1 MHATRPTLL
10 GFLSLAAGL
19 ALSLSCG
26 GQPPTVCSACQY
38 GTATYSV
45 NAQQLQ
51 GGTIVAAT
59 MHTEVDHTS
68 CPYGGSTAAC
78 TATLDINVLCRTPGA
93 GGPYAIERRPN
104 GLVHGSTD
112 QASTVN
118 LVVKLPSGNI
128 TVPVLVQFVPGSSS
142 TAVSPCGGSVTPTI
156 TY

>member
-19 ALSLSCG
+19 AITLSCG
-26 GQPPTVCSACQY
+26 GQPPVVCSACQY
-38 GTATYSV
+38 GSASYSV
-45 NAQQLQ
+45 SSQLLQ

-59 MHTEVDHTS
+59 MHTEVEHTA
-68 CPYGGSTAAC
+68 CPYGGSTAGC

-93 GGPYAIERRPN
+93 GGPYVIERRPN
-104 GLVHGSTD
+104 GLVHGSTN
-112 QASTVN
+112 QPSNVN
-118 LVVKLPSGNI
+118 LVVKLPTGNI
-128 TVPVLVQFVPGSSS
+128 TVPVPVVFTAGIST